1 MEIDR
6 KVDRIDYYLDFADR
20 VNEIKSKLMTILTDL
35 KAQGKS
41 IVGYGAAAKATTLLA
56 YFGID
61 TKILDYVADLNQ
73 FKQGRFMGGN
83 RLPIVAPSKILEDQ
97 PDYML
102 ILAWNFADEI
112 IKQQSEFQ
120 AKGGKFIVPIPTP
133 QVV

>member
-1 MEIDR
+1 
-6 KVDRIDYYLDFADR
+6 
-20 VNEIKSKLMTILTDL
+20 
-35 KAQGKS
+35 
-41 IVGYGAAAKATTLLA
+41 
-56 YFGID
+56 
-61 TKILDYVADLNQ
+61 
-73 FKQGRFMGGN
+73 MGGN